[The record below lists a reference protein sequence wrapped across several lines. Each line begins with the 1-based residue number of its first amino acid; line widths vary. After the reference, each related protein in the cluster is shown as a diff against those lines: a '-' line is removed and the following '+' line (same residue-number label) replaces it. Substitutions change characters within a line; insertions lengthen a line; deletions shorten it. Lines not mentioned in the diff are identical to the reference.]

1 MQTDQM
7 TKERAERIVAKCLKL
22 YDRTRSKRKLQRF
35 VDRIDGPGYEVLN
48 LMMERIEPE
57 IRRRYFP
64 DLTVEKHLEK
74 VLVRC
79 RAIDRPALLLSRI
92 WRELDNEIF
101 FDAEEYGEFVERFE
115 EEVNKLPN
123 PPSRQDWD
131 DLEEELM
138 K

>member
-1 MQTDQM
+1 MQTEQM

-22 YDRTRSKRKLQRF
+22 YDRTRSKRKLQSF

-79 RAIDRPALLLSRI
+79 RAVDRPALLLSRI

-101 FDAEEYGEFVERFE
+101 FDAEEYSEFVERFE

-123 PPSRQDWD
+123 PPTRQDWD

>member
-1 MQTDQM
+1 MQTEQM
-7 TKERAERIVAKCLKL
+7 TKERAERILAKCLKL
-22 YDRTRSKRKLQRF
+22 YDRTRSKRKLQSF

-48 LMMERIEPE
+48 LMQERIEPE
-57 IRRRYFP
+57 IRRCYFP

-74 VLVRC
+74 VMARC
-79 RAIDRPALLLSRI
+79 RAVDRPAMLLSDI
-92 WRELDNEIF
+92 WCELDNELF

>member
-1 MQTDQM
+1 MQTEQM
-7 TKERAERIVAKCLKL
+7 TKERAERILAKCLKL
-22 YDRTRSKRKLQRF
+22 YDRTRSKRKLQSF

-48 LMMERIEPE
+48 LMQERIEPE
-57 IRRRYFP
+57 IRQRYFP

-74 VLVRC
+74 VMARC
-79 RAIDRPALLLSRI
+79 RAVDRPALLLSRI
-92 WRELDNEIF
+92 WRELDNELF

-123 PPSRQDWD
+123 PPTRQDWD

>member
-1 MQTDQM
+1 MQTEQM

-22 YDRTRSKRKLQRF
+22 YDRTRSKRKLQSF

-74 VLVRC
+74 VLARC
-79 RAIDRPALLLSRI
+79 RAVDRPALLLSRI

>member
-1 MQTDQM
+1 MQTEQM

-22 YDRTRSKRKLQRF
+22 YDRTRSKRKLQSF
-35 VDRIDGPGYEVLN
+35 VDRFDGPGYEVLN

-79 RAIDRPALLLSRI
+79 RAVDRPALLLSRI

-101 FDAEEYGEFVERFE
+101 FDAEEYSEFVERFE